1 MSWWDNLK
9 STLPN
14 VKAGFDPVALGLTPS
29 YSTSGSA
36 EGGTQQQTLGAFA
49 KDNGDG
55 TFTEYDAQGNLVG
68 VKPYSSIGSM
78 AASGLGKMVKTVAP
92 FAAAMYGGHLLS
104 ELGAAGGAAA
114 GVDYGLTSGLGAASG
129 GTAAGTGAGGGL
141 IAGSGGLG
149 LTTGGGLGLT
159 AGGLTAGAAGAGLG
173 AGAGAGLGA
182 AAGAGG
188 AASLTNAGLGAGAGA
203 GLSSL
208 LLPAAIAGSS
218 ILGADAAKD
227 AAETQANAQ
236 KDANKLLY
244 DMYQQ
249 QRTDLQPFVTAGT
262 GAQNQLLTYLGL
274 PGGAQGANFGKYARD
289 FNQNDMVTDPGYA
302 FRLSEGQKALDRQ
315 AAARGGLISGG
326 TLKAATRYGQDMGSQ
341 EYRNAF
347 NRYQTNTQNQLSPLF
362 SLMGSGQASAAGQAA
377 AAGNYGTQGAA
388 GLTNIGAANAAGTV
402 GATNAL
408 TAGLGSYLN
417 YSSNQD
423 MVNALTRRTGYG
435 VT

>member
-14 VKAGFDPVALGLTPS
+14 VNAGFDPEAMGLTPL
-29 YSTSGSA
+29 YSTDGGVEQGTSTRALTGYSKRISA
-36 EGGTQQQTLGAFA
+36 NQAAVYSPNGDFLGNMSTEGGGWMGKHGEALTKGAIAAMGAMAFA
-49 KDNGDG
+49 
-55 TFTEYDAQGNLVG
+55 
-68 VKPYSSIGSM
+68 P
-78 AASGLGKMVKTVAP
+78 GLG
-92 FAAAMYGGHLLS
+92 
-104 ELGAAGGAAA
+104 GAAGGAGDA
-114 GVDYGLTSGLGAASG
+114 GAGMGWMGGADGVGLGTMGDALVVP
-129 GTAAGTGAGGGL
+129 GTVGATGL
-141 IAGSGGLG
+141 
-149 LTTGGGLGLT
+149 
-159 AGGLTAGAAGAGLG
+159 GAAGAGAAG
-173 AGAGAGLGA
+173 STVAPTIASAAAPVAAGAGAA
-182 AAGAGG
+182 N
-188 AASLTNAGLGAGAGA
+188 SWM
-203 GLSSL
+203 
-208 LLPAAIAGSS
+208 LPAAIAGSS
-218 ILGADAAKD
+218 LLGANAATK
-227 AAETQANAQ
+227 AAETQADAQ
-236 KDANKLLY
+236 TQANKLLY
-244 DMYQQ
+244 DMYRQ

-326 TLKAATRYGQDMGSQ
+326 ALKAATRYGQDMGSQ
-341 EYRNAF
+341 EYSNAY
-347 NRYQTNTQNQLSPLF
+347 NRYQTNRQNQLAPLF
-362 SLMGSGQASAAGQAA
+362 ALTGSGQASAANQAA
-377 AAGNYGTQGAA
+377 AAGNYGTAGAA

-402 GATNAL
+402 GTTNAL

>member
-1 MSWWDNLK
+1 VE
-9 STLPN
+9 P
-14 VKAGFDPVALGLTPS
+14 F
-29 YSTSGSA
+29 
-36 EGGTQQQTLGAFA
+36 QQTEWFRVDPTDSNKFENWDL
-49 KDNGDG
+49 
-55 TFTEYDAQGNLVG
+55 QGNYLG
-68 VKPYSSIGSM
+68 SQVKKSSWVSARPAVTKI
-78 AASGLGKMVKTVAP
+78 AAL
-92 FAAAMYGGHLLS
+92 AAAAAGAHYLGPGA
-104 ELGAAGGAAA
+104 GAAGGVNNPSAWLA
-114 GVDYGLTSGLGAASG
+114 GMP
-129 GTAAGTGAGGGL
+129 AGGAGGAMTAAEALAYG
-141 IAGSGGLG
+141 
-149 LTTGGGLGLT
+149 
-159 AGGLTAGAAGAGLG
+159 AGGAVLP
-173 AGAGAGLGA
+173 A

-203 GLSSL
+203 GLGSL

-218 ILGADAAKD
+218 ILGANAAKD
-227 AAETQANAQ
+227 AAETQADAQ

-326 TLKAATRYGQDMGSQ
+326 ALKAATRYGQDMGSQ
-341 EYRNAF
+341 EYGNAF
-347 NRYQTNTQNQLSPLF
+347 NRYQTNRQNQLSPLF

>member
-36 EGGTQQQTLGAFA
+36 EGGNQQQTLGAFT

-68 VKPYSSIGSM
+68 VKPYSSMGSM

-104 ELGAAGGAAA
+104 ELGAAGGAAGAVGDA
-114 GVDYGLTSGLGAASG
+114 GAGLGWMG
-129 GTAAGTGAGGGL
+129 GADGVGLGTMGDAL
-141 IAGSGGLG
+141 AGS
-149 LTTGGGLGLT
+149 
-159 AGGLTAGAAGAGLG
+159 GAGLG
-173 AGAGAGLGA
+173 AGAGAG
-182 AAGAGG
+182 
-188 AASLTNAGLGAGAGA
+188 AGLGAGAGVGAGA
-203 GLSSL
+203 GLGSL

-218 ILGADAAKD
+218 ILGANAAKD
-227 AAETQANAQ
+227 AAETQADAQ

-326 TLKAATRYGQDMGSQ
+326 ALKAATRYGQDMGSQ
-341 EYRNAF
+341 EYGNAF
-347 NRYQTNTQNQLSPLF
+347 NRYQTNRQNQLSPLF

>member
-1 MSWWDNLK
+1 
-9 STLPN
+9 
-14 VKAGFDPVALGLTPS
+14 
-29 YSTSGSA
+29 
-36 EGGTQQQTLGAFA
+36 
-49 KDNGDG
+49 
-55 TFTEYDAQGNLVG
+55 
-68 VKPYSSIGSM
+68 
-78 AASGLGKMVKTVAP
+78 
-92 FAAAMYGGHLLS
+92 
-104 ELGAAGGAAA
+104 
-114 GVDYGLTSGLGAASG
+114 
-129 GTAAGTGAGGGL
+129 
-141 IAGSGGLG
+141 
-149 LTTGGGLGLT
+149 
-159 AGGLTAGAAGAGLG
+159 
-173 AGAGAGLGA
+173 
-182 AAGAGG
+182 
-188 AASLTNAGLGAGAGA
+188 
-203 GLSSL
+203 L

-326 TLKAATRYGQDMGSQ
+326 ALKAATRYGQDMGSQ
-341 EYRNAF
+341 EYGNAF
-347 NRYQTNTQNQLSPLF
+347 NRYQTNRQNQLSPLF

>member
-1 MSWWDNLK
+1 
-9 STLPN
+9 
-14 VKAGFDPVALGLTPS
+14 
-29 YSTSGSA
+29 
-36 EGGTQQQTLGAFA
+36 
-49 KDNGDG
+49 
-55 TFTEYDAQGNLVG
+55 
-68 VKPYSSIGSM
+68 
-78 AASGLGKMVKTVAP
+78 MVKTVAP

-104 ELGAAGGAAA
+104 ELGAAGGA
-114 GVDYGLTSGLGAASG
+114 
-129 GTAAGTGAGGGL
+129 TGAG
-141 IAGSGGLG
+141 IAEQIAFLEAN
-149 LTTGGGLGLT
+149 GLT
-159 AGGLTAGAAGAGLG
+159 AAEIATITGVDAATAGAAGAAA
-173 AGAGAGLGA
+173 AGAGGAA

-188 AASLTNAGLGAGAGA
+188 AASLTNAGLGA
-203 GLSSL
+203 
-208 LLPAAIAGSS
+208 IAGSS
-218 ILGADAAKD
+218 ILGANAAKD

-326 TLKAATRYGQDMGSQ
+326 ALKAATRYGQDMGSQ
-341 EYRNAF
+341 EYGNAF
-347 NRYQTNTQNQLSPLF
+347 NRYQTNRQNQLSPLF

>member
-14 VKAGFDPVALGLTPS
+14 VKAGFDPAALGLTPS

-36 EGGTQQQTLGAFA
+36 EGGTQQQTLGAFT

-68 VKPYSSIGSM
+68 VKPYSSMGSM

-104 ELGAAGGAAA
+104 GLGAAGGA
-114 GVDYGLTSGLGAASG
+114 
-129 GTAAGTGAGGGL
+129 TGAG
-141 IAGSGGLG
+141 IAEQIAFLEAN
-149 LTTGGGLGLT
+149 GLT
-159 AGGLTAGAAGAGLG
+159 AAEIATITGVDAATAGAAGAAA
-173 AGAGAGLGA
+173 AGAGGAA

-203 GLSSL
+203 GLGSL

-218 ILGADAAKD
+218 ILGANAAKD
-227 AAETQANAQ
+227 AAETQADAQ

-326 TLKAATRYGQDMGSQ
+326 ALKAATRYGQDMGSQ
-341 EYRNAF
+341 EYGNAF
-347 NRYQTNTQNQLSPLF
+347 NRYQTNRQNQLSPLF

>member
-14 VKAGFDPVALGLTPS
+14 VKAGFDPTALGLTPS

-36 EGGTQQQTLGAFA
+36 EGGTQQQTLGAFT

-68 VKPYSSIGSM
+68 VKPYSSMGSM

-104 ELGAAGGAAA
+104 ELGAAGGAAGAVNNPSAWLA
-114 GVDYGLTSGLGAASG
+114 GMP
-129 GTAAGTGAGGGL
+129 AGGAGGAMTAAEALAYG
-141 IAGSGGLG
+141 
-149 LTTGGGLGLT
+149 
-159 AGGLTAGAAGAGLG
+159 AGGAALP
-173 AGAGAGLGA
+173 A

-203 GLSSL
+203 GLGSL

-218 ILGADAAKD
+218 ILGANAAKD
-227 AAETQANAQ
+227 AAETQADAQ
-236 KDANKLLY
+236 KNANKLLY

-274 PGGAQGANFGKYARD
+274 PGGAQGAGFGKYARD

-326 TLKAATRYGQDMGSQ
+326 ALKAATRYGQDMGSQ
-341 EYRNAF
+341 EYGNAF
-347 NRYQTNTQNQLSPLF
+347 NRYQTNRQNQLSPLF

>member
-14 VKAGFDPVALGLTPS
+14 VNAGFDPEAMGLTPL
-29 YSTSGSA
+29 YSTDGGVEQGTSTRALTGYSKRISA
-36 EGGTQQQTLGAFA
+36 NQAAVYSPNGDFLGNMSTEGGGWMGKHGEALTKGAIAAMGAMAFA
-49 KDNGDG
+49 
-55 TFTEYDAQGNLVG
+55 
-68 VKPYSSIGSM
+68 P
-78 AASGLGKMVKTVAP
+78 GLG
-92 FAAAMYGGHLLS
+92 
-104 ELGAAGGAAA
+104 GAAGGAGDA
-114 GVDYGLTSGLGAASG
+114 GAGMGWMGGADGVGLGTMGDALVVP
-129 GTAAGTGAGGGL
+129 GTVGATGL
-141 IAGSGGLG
+141 
-149 LTTGGGLGLT
+149 
-159 AGGLTAGAAGAGLG
+159 GAAGAGAAG
-173 AGAGAGLGA
+173 STVAPTIASAAAPVAAGAGAA
-182 AAGAGG
+182 N
-188 AASLTNAGLGAGAGA
+188 SWM
-203 GLSSL
+203 
-208 LLPAAIAGSS
+208 LPAAIAGSS
-218 ILGADAAKD
+218 LLGANAATK
-227 AAETQANAQ
+227 AAETQADAQ
-236 KDANKLLY
+236 TQANKLLY
-244 DMYQQ
+244 DMYRQ

-326 TLKAATRYGQDMGSQ
+326 ALKAATRYGQDMGSQ
-341 EYRNAF
+341 EYSNAY
-347 NRYQTNTQNQLSPLF
+347 NRYQTNRQNQLAPLF
-362 SLMGSGQASAAGQAA
+362 ALTGSGQASAANQAA
-377 AAGNYGTQGAA
+377 AAGNYGTAGAA

-423 MVNALTRRTGYG
+423 MVNALTRRTAYG

>member
-1 MSWWDNLK
+1 MSWWDDLK

-14 VKAGFDPVALGLTPS
+14 VKAGFDPTALGLTPS
-29 YSTSGSA
+29 YSTSGSV
-36 EGGTQQQTLGAFA
+36 EGGSQQQTLGAFT

-68 VKPYSSIGSM
+68 VKPYTSAGSM

-92 FAAAMYGGHLLS
+92 FAAAMYGGQLLS
-104 ELGAAGGAAA
+104 ELGAAGGAAGAVNNPSAWLA
-114 GVDYGLTSGLGAASG
+114 GMP
-129 GTAAGTGAGGGL
+129 AGGAGG
-141 IAGSGGLG
+141 AM
-149 LTTGGGLGLT
+149 T
-159 AGGLTAGAAGAGLG
+159 AAEALAY
-173 AGAGAGLGA
+173 
-182 AAGAGG
+182 GAGG
-188 AASLTNAGLGAGAGA
+188 AALPAAAAVGAGGVAAPLAAGAAGA

-218 ILGADAAKD
+218 ILGANAAKD

-236 KDANKLLY
+236 KDANKLLS

-302 FRLSEGQKALDRQ
+302 FRLAEGQKALDRQ

-326 TLKAATRYGQDMGSQ
+326 ALKAATRYGQDMGSQ
-341 EYRNAF
+341 EYGNAF
-347 NRYQTNTQNQLSPLF
+347 NRYQTNRQNQLSPLF

-423 MVNALTRRTGYG
+423 MINVLARRTAYG
-435 VT
+435 GS